1 MPPALLLILTT
12 LGIGCDA
19 LFGTEQAGGSD
30 SIRSPRPQA
39 AEFGFSPRSIFVE
52 DARRSDGETVQFDVT
67 VRIRTD
73 AEGACASSAEALF
86 VREGAADPVRARA
99 RLSFRPDSSG
109 QVGGSDR
116 PGCEHGL
123 FRGTLSVRVPEGA
136 TGAYVVRT
144 YLLGPEGRL
153 GDRSE
158 AIFRLRPGAGS
169 PPVVES
175 VTASADTIDGSDPP
189 ETLTFRA
196 VASDPDGLAN
206 LPRRGPGGGVRIDA
220 PDGSTFWMFD
230 DGTHHGDKVAGD
242 GTYTA
247 RFGPLEPGSI
257 SEGEQ
262 TFEFRAVDRT
272 GRTSEIVSKTI
283 VVE

>member
-1 MPPALLLILTT
+1 MLPAILLILIT
-12 LGIGCDA
+12 LGVGCDA
-19 LFGTEQAGGSD
+19 LFGTEEGGGSD
-30 SIRSPRPQA
+30 SIRSPVPGME
-39 AEFGFSPRSIFVE
+39 EFGFSPRSIFVE
-52 DARRSDGETVQFDVT
+52 DARQAEGGTVRFDVT

-73 AEGACASSAEALF
+73 ADGSCASSAEALF

-109 QVGGSDR
+109 EVGGSDR
-116 PGCEHGL
+116 PGCERGL
-123 FRGTLSVRVPEGA
+123 FRDTLSVRVPEGA

-158 AIFRLRPGAGS
+158 GIFRLRPGAGS
-169 PPVVES
+169 PPAMES
-175 VTASADTIDGSDPP
+175 VTASDDTIDGSDPP
-189 ETLTFRA
+189 ETLSFRA

-206 LPRRGPGGGVRIDA
+206 LRAHGGVQIRT
-220 PDGSTFWMFD
+220 PRSRPEWRPMFD
-230 DGTHHGDKVAGD
+230 DGATHGDRVGGD
-242 GTYTA
+242 GEYAA
-247 RFGPLEPGSI
+247 RFELEPGI
-257 SEGEQ
+257 SPGEQ